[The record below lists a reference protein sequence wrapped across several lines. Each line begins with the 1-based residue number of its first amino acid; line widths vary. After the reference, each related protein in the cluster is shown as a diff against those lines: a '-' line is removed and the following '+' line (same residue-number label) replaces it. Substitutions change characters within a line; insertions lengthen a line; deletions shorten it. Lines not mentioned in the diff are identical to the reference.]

1 MKIRTTIAIVGAGP
15 AGLLLG
21 HLLAASGIDFVIIEA
36 RSREYALSRIRAGVL
51 EEASVEVL
59 QKLGLD
65 SRLKE
70 HGLVHDGIYLQYE
83 GIRHHV
89 DFNKLIGRTV
99 TVYGQQ
105 QVVNDLMLAHDELGS
120 AVYFESSGVTP
131 SGIDTPRPTVAFT
144 HAGTDY
150 EVEADFVV
158 GADGFHGVC
167 RSVIPSTAITTFE
180 REYPFAWLGILAD
193 VAPSTDEL
201 IYALHP
207 DGFAMH
213 SMRSPAVSRLYLQVD
228 PDDDIANWSDER
240 IWEGL
245 HKRLG
250 VDGWT
255 LHEGT
260 ITEKSITPMRSFVA
274 STLAHGALFL
284 VGDAGH
290 IVPPTGAKGLNAAI
304 SDVAMLGAAFASYF
318 AGDAGPLSTYSE
330 RALRRQWKTQYFSRW
345 MTEMLHTSGEGT
357 EAEFRYRGQ
366 VGQLEYVTGSQYALQ
381 SLAEQYT
388 GLPIE
393 GVS

>member
-51 EEASVEVL
+51 EESSVEVL
-59 QKLGLD
+59 KKLGLD
-65 SRLKE
+65 GRLK
-70 HGLVHDGIYLQYE
+70 HNGLVHDGIYLQFE
-83 GIRHHV
+83 GARHHV
-89 DFNKLIGRTV
+89 DFNDLIGRTV

-120 AVYFESSGVTP
+120 ALYFDSSSVTP
-131 SGIDTPRPTVAFT
+131 RGIETPRPTVEFT
-144 HAGTDY
+144 HDGTDY

-167 RSVIPSTAITTFE
+167 RGVIPSAAITTFE

-201 IYALHP
+201 IYALHR

-213 SMRSPAVSRLYLQVD
+213 SMRSPSVSRLYLQVD

-274 STLAHGALFL
+274 STLAYGALFL

-318 AGDAGPLSTYSE
+318 AGDAGPLSTYSD
-330 RALRRQWKTQYFSRW
+330 RALGRQWKTQYFSRW
-345 MTEMLHTSGEGT
+345 MTEMLHTSGTGT
-357 EAEFRYRGQ
+357 DAEFRYRGQ
-366 VGQLEYVTGSQYALQ
+366 VGQLEYVTGSQRALQ